1 MGGKNSLLTP
11 LLFVILISFVNCFF
25 IDVGKY
31 LGIQCLEIPD
41 RWSDPRVIINSECS
55 FSQRYPSLDVNG
67 QAAHGPPANWIPHSD
82 FQPQLLSVHRLLWDA
97 SQSLPNTC
105 LLNHYPPQQGLVLD

>member
-1 MGGKNSLLTP
+1 MFALTFQIGSKWGEKTSFLTP

-55 FSQRYPSLDVNG
+55 SSQRYPSLGVNG
-67 QAAHGPPANWIPHSD
+67 QAAHGPC
-82 FQPQLLSVHRLLWDA
+82 QLDS
-97 SQSLPNTC
+97 T
-105 LLNHYPPQQGLVLD
+105 